1 SNDVVSVEITAFSR
15 PSFWWIRL
23 GNPLAKQLQR
33 IVTQRYLR
41 AL

>member
-1 SNDVVSVEITAFSR
+1 
-15 PSFWWIRL
+15 IRL